1 MSEASDRRSVLLAAL
16 ALGGGAGMAEALAPA
31 LARAASSSVPGHAPT
46 GTPGVPPEHFGA
58 DGTVA
63 GDNAGLRAALAS
75 DATAIDLAPRTY
87 LLDAA
92 GLTRIALSGKTL
104 RGVRGRT
111 TIRLAEPP
119 RGDMVF
125 VLDARD
131 FTIRDITFDG
141 TGLLTGPAPGSYP
154 GFRPCLLLERC
165 ERFTVAG
172 CGFVGFE
179 TCGLLANVVSDGTIA
194 DNRADRGRS
203 APTPNYGI
211 SVVGGGRA
219 MAIRDNVALACNVSA
234 DFRDSTIS
242 GNDVSG
248 WGFSAGINIAEDVGN
263 ARDLVVA
270 FNRCH
275 DSAGVPD
282 RDGFFLDGIECWA
295 PGSILVG
302 NQCRRSVGNGI
313 SFGAND
319 VIVAANQCHDNG
331 SLLGGRP
338 VGWGIRALADTEDAS
353 RSLVV
358 ANRCGDTRAGDLKRQ
373 AYGYGEN
380 STELSCIELWAN
392 DFDGNAIGPLD
403 VHSPTTR
410 VDGVR
415 SGSFVPTGLGVAFAK
430 ASGTYLGR
438 RGATRVSV
446 DVTLPP
452 TRDATPFGF
461 DGLPTP
467 AAAWGVLEPV
477 PTLFADH
484 HTTSPRP
491 ADLRLGV
498 SPGSRRAV
506 AVSVT
511 NADLSG
517 RRVIM
522 AGEYLSAGS

>member
-1 MSEASDRRSVLLAAL
+1 MSDASDRRSVLLAAL

-63 GDNAGLRAALAS
+63 GDSAGLRAALAS
-75 DATAIDLAPRTY
+75 DASAIDLAPRTY

-119 RGDMVF
+119 RGDMAF

-131 FTIRDITFDG
+131 FAIRDITFDG
-141 TGLLTGPAPGSYP
+141 ARLLTGPGPGSYP

-165 ERFTVAG
+165 VRFTVTG
-172 CGFVGFE
+172 CGFVSFD
-179 TCGLLANVVSDGTIA
+179 TCGLLANVVSDGTVA

-219 MAIRDNVALACNVSA
+219 MAIRDNVATDCNISV
-234 DFRDSTIS
+234 DVRDSTIA

-275 DSAGVPD
+275 DSAATPD

-295 PGSILVG
+295 PGSILVA
-302 NQCRRSVGNGI
+302 NQCRRSIGNGI

-331 SLLGGRP
+331 SILGGKA
-338 VGWGIRALADTEDAS
+338 VGWGIRALADREDAS

-358 ANRCGDTRAGDLKRQ
+358 ANRCGDTREDDLKRQ
-373 AYGYGEN
+373 AYGYGE
-380 STELSCIELWAN
+380 SSAKLAGIELWAN
-392 DFDGNAIGPLD
+392 DFDGNALGPLD
-403 VHSPTTR
+403 LHSPSTR

-415 SGSFVPTGLGVAFAK
+415 TGSFVPTGLGIAFAK
-430 ASGTYLGR
+430 ADGSFSIDARSTM
-438 RGATRVSV
+438 VSV

-452 TRDATPFGF
+452 TRDGATFGF
-461 DGLPTP
+461 GGLPSAPTHHDLLLPAITP
-467 AAAWGVLEPV
+467 VLG
-477 PTLFADH
+477 
-484 HTTSPRP
+484 
-491 ADLRLGV
+491 LRLV
-498 SPGSRRAV
+498 VAPGSRMVTAEAGGRRI
-506 AVSVT
+506 T
-511 NADLSG
+511 NADLGG
-517 RRVIM
+517 RRIVVT
-522 AGEYLSAGS
+522 GTYRS